1 MNTTN
6 EKYESALD
14 FIIDSIVV
22 KSGKNGKEYNIGA
35 VVSEINLFEHI
46 DKPYITA
53 KILFVD
59 NARVIENLDLSG
71 TESIEISLKL
81 EEDDDSNLK
90 IKKKFY
96 ITEMI
101 KGVKSNDDTE
111 LIGLSLIEDCAYI
124 SQLTRISKSFRG
136 YPTEIISRI
145 LKDYLD
151 RELFVLSDREYTE
164 PYPMRVVV
172 PNMTPLNT
180 VNWIKDRSSSTSGM
194 PFFLF
199 STICDDRIRYLDLDT
214 MTRLTPLN
222 SDTREYSYSQG
233 GPNQSDSV
241 DKILQSYIINGYNY
255 TNNDNQL
262 FLSRKGAVGSSYNF
276 IDTTRN
282 ISDSKDLNASSL
294 FEKVYFPPY
303 QSNPSYDGISKFNN
317 QPMHEYHTTEISQI
331 SPTVSYDDNTYN
343 LYESKDINSH
353 MNKAESR
360 SMRYFL
366 HKSAIDINVP
376 GRNFLY
382 SRSNKSIGNI
392 IRISFKSNEI
402 SYEEN
407 DATNNRDK
415 KKSGN
420 YFIYAARHVFQG
432 NSYSVNLSCTRLSNE
447 SERVK

>member
-1 MNTTN
+1 MNTVN
-6 EKYESALD
+6 EKLESSLD
-14 FIIDSIVV
+14 FIVDSIVV

-35 VVSEINLFEHI
+35 VVSEIDLFEHI

-71 TESIEISLKL
+71 TESVQISLKL

-90 IKKKFY
+90 ITKNFY

-101 KGVKSNDDTE
+101 KGVKTNDDTE
-111 LIGLSLIEDCAYI
+111 LIGLSLIEDSAYI

-145 LKDYLD
+145 LKDYLN
-151 RELFVLSDREYTE
+151 RELFILSDREYAE

-172 PNMTPLNT
+172 PNLTPLNA
-180 VNWIKDRSSSTSGM
+180 VNWIKDRSSTTSGM

-214 MTRLTPLN
+214 MSRLTPLN
-222 SDTREYSYSQG
+222 SETREYSYVQG
-233 GPNQSDSV
+233 GPNQSDSI

-255 TNNDNQL
+255 TSNENQL
-262 FLSRKGAVGSSYNF
+262 FLARKGAVGSSYNF
-276 IDTTRN
+276 IDTVRN
-282 ISDSKDLNASSL
+282 VSDSKNLDAGSI

-303 QSNPSYDGISKFNN
+303 QSNPSYDDISKFNN
-317 QPMHEYHTTEISQI
+317 RVMDEYHTTEISQI
-331 SPTVSYDDNTYN
+331 SPSVSYDDNTYN
-343 LYESKDINSH
+343 YYESKDISTH
-353 MNKAESR
+353 MHKAESR
-360 SMRYFL
+360 ALRYFL

-382 SRSNKSIGNI
+382 SQSNKTIGNI
-392 IRISFKSNEI
+392 IRISFKSNEV

-432 NSYSVNLSCTRLSNE
+432 NTYSVNLSCTRLSNE
-447 SERVK
+447 SEKIK